1 MERTNPSDIFPHIPP
16 FSELLLHLPRKKAI
30 QKAIIPSTMITE
42 YLKILT
48 NLNLKMGLNES
59 LSACLAE
66 TVATLSLL
74 LVSIGVF
81 FLLKF
86 ILKKTAYKAIQRST
100 NQYDDLLIKNKV
112 IGRICLIIPA
122 LIVSAWLPEV
132 LPNFPETAA
141 FLRKIVVIFEM
152 VIFTLILISIV
163 TTLEDIYNTHEMSK
177 LKPITGLVQVTKIVL
192 FVVAGLVIIAFV
204 LGTKLSNILISLGT
218 MSAVLM
224 LVFQDTIKG
233 FVGSIQL
240 SVNDMLRIGD
250 WIVMGQAD
258 GNVLEINLTTVKVQN
273 WDNTITTIPT
283 YTLVSAPFTN
293 WRGMSESGGRR
304 IARSINIDVNTIRY
318 CTPEMLERFKR
329 YTLVKDYITQREE
342 DIIEYNKANR
352 IDTSEIMNGRQQTN
366 LGIYRA
372 YIKAYINNNPK
383 LNHNLTMMV
392 RQLQPN
398 EFGVPLQIYAF
409 SSDKQWVNYEE
420 IQSDIFDH
428 IISAATMFDLKI
440 YQKR

>member
-1 MERTNPSDIFPHIPP
+1 
-16 FSELLLHLPRKKAI
+16 
-30 QKAIIPSTMITE
+30 MIEKYIT
-42 YLKILT
+42 ILT
-48 NLNLKMGLNES
+48 DLNLKMGINEEFS
-59 LSACLAE
+59 VGIAE
-66 TVATLSLL
+66 TVAALSLL
-74 LVSIGVF
+74 VLSIGIF
-81 FLLKF
+81 FLIKF
-86 ILKKTAYKAIQRST
+86 ILKKTVYKIIQRSI

-112 IGRICLIIPA
+112 IGRTCLLIPA
-122 LIVSAWLPEV
+122 LLLSTFLPSV
-132 LPNFPETAA
+132 LPDFPDAVG
-141 FLRKIVVIFEM
+141 FLMKLVRIVEIGIFVM
-152 VIFTLILISIV
+152 ILSSIV

-177 LKPITGLVQVTKIVL
+177 LKPITGLVQVVKIVL
-192 FVVAGLVIIAFV
+192 YVVAGLVIIAF
-204 LGTKLSNILISLGT
+204 LLNTEISTILISLGT

-224 LVFQDTIKG
+224 LIFQDTIKG

-250 WIVMGQAD
+250 WIVMGPAD

-283 YTLVSAPFTN
+283 YALVSSPFTN

-304 IARSINIDVNTIRY
+304 IARTINIDVNTIRY
-318 CTPEMLERFKR
+318 CTPEMLEKYKH
-329 YTLVKDYITQREE
+329 YTLIKDYIIHRQE
-342 DIIEYNKANR
+342 DIVEYNKANH

-366 LGIYRA
+366 LGVFRA

-392 RQLQPN
+392 RQMQPT

-409 SSDKQWVNYEE
+409 SSDKKWINYEE

-428 IISAATMFDLKI
+428 IISAAPMFDLKI
-440 YQKR
+440 YQKH